1 MIRPYTFYLLL
12 AIQPFFEIIAISKI
26 PFVEILKIIDFLEDI
41 LNAELEEK
49 NKETLNKVNQC
60 LNQD

>member
-26 PFVEILKIIDFLEDI
+26 PYGEILQIIDFLEDI
-41 LNAELEEK
+41 LNAEVEEK